1 MMQDDGTL
9 NPTESCRCHWQAKC
23 HRASLHV
30 SFQCL
35 PRRRII
41 QPAASSNLHRW
52 HGSIT
57 SSTGWG
63 YSKDPSGRKTIPHPI
78 SLHAFLH
85 VIVSPLL
92 ESKNQSFAAPGRRHQ
107 IRSHLAF
114 KGHPVVHD
122 EILGL
127 KPLCAT
133 LR

>member
-1 MMQDDGTL
+1 MEDDGTL

-52 HGSIT
+52 NGSIT
-57 SSTGWG
+57 FINRLGLLKG
-63 YSKDPSGRKTIPHPI
+63 SKWPKTIPHPI

-92 ESKNQSFAAPGRRHQ
+92 ESKHQSFAAPGRRHQ

-122 EILGL
+122 EIFGL
-127 KPLCAT
+127 KLLRAT